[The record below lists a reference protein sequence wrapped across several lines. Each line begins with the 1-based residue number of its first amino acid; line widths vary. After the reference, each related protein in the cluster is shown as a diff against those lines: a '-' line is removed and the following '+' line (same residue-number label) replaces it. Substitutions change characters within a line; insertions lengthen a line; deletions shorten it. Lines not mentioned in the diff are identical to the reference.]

1 MRKAAL
7 HNLGCKVN
15 SYETE
20 AMQQLLEASGS
31 QIVDFEEKADVY
43 IINTCS
49 VTNVADKKSRQ
60 MLHRAKAKNPEAL
73 VVAAG
78 CYAQAAGEKLLEDT
92 AHNHIVKNAGGIRA
106 MKIMDCTLRDG
117 ANVLGNGFPEDLTVL
132 ILNGLTENGVSVIE
146 YGNAKGLGAET
157 LGFEGPVSDARYF
170 ELAQPYL
177 DKAEVGMFL
186 NAKRY
191 KKENVEHAAKAG
203 LAFLRVG
210 ADAGDAEKYTE
221 VIRTVKDNGLKCRYS
236 LMKAYLLN
244 PEELAEE
251 ALKLQNMGVDEV
263 TIMDSAG
270 CMLPDEVKEYVK
282 ALKNKV
288 SIPVGFHCHNNLGM
302 SAANAQAA
310 MESGVD
316 LLDCGL
322 LGMARSAG
330 NLATEVAA
338 ALAHKV
344 GEAKEVNFYGLLNY
358 LEKELIPAMEKHGYE
373 PDITP
378 LELILGYS
386 GCHSSFVKKF
396 KAIAAEY
403 GVDVKELIVEVSKID
418 RKSPSEELMK
428 KTAETLKE
436 AN

>member
-1 MRKAAL
+1 MTKTNVMRLLDAA
-7 HNLGCKVN
+7 GID
-15 SYETE
+15 YEAGE
-20 AMQQLLEASGS
+20 YEVDEDDLSGS
-31 QIVDFEEKADVY
+31 HAADMMGMDHDTMFKTLVLKGDKNGYLVCCIPVDEELDLKKVAKA
-43 IINTCS
+43 S
-49 VTNVADKKSRQ
+49 KDKKVEMIHMKELLPLTGYMRGGCSPIGMKKKFPTYIEETAQ
-60 MLHRAKAKNPEAL
+60 IFDKISIS
-73 VVAAG
+73 AG
-78 CYAQAAGEKLLEDT
+78 Q
-92 AHNHIVKNAGGIRA
+92 R
-106 MKIMDCTLRDG
+106 
-117 ANVLGNGFPEDLTVL
+117 
-132 ILNGLTENGVSVIE
+132 GVQVI
-146 YGNAKGLGAET
+146 
-157 LGFEGPVSDARYF
+157 
-170 ELAQPYL
+170 
-177 DKAEVGMFL
+177 
-186 NAKRY
+186 
-191 KKENVEHAAKAG
+191 
-203 LAFLRVG
+203 
-210 ADAGDAEKYTE
+210 
-221 VIRTVKDNGLKCRYS
+221 
-236 LMKAYLLN
+236 LN

-373 PDITP
+373 PYITP

>member
-1 MRKAAL
+1 
-7 HNLGCKVN
+7 
-15 SYETE
+15 
-20 AMQQLLEASGS
+20 
-31 QIVDFEEKADVY
+31 
-43 IINTCS
+43 
-49 VTNVADKKSRQ
+49 
-60 MLHRAKAKNPEAL
+60 
-73 VVAAG
+73 
-78 CYAQAAGEKLLEDT
+78 
-92 AHNHIVKNAGGIRA
+92 

-221 VIRTVKDNGLKCRYS
+221 
-236 LMKAYLLN
+236 
-244 PEELAEE
+244 EE

-373 PDITP
+373 PYITP